1 MLALAIATPPAAC
14 SRDGGDAGGPVTSSV
29 PSRPLP
35 VPNDPRLAGVQSFAL
50 ALGAPM
56 DEEAASRLAPFD
68 LVVLDGEGAT
78 PELVDALQG
87 DGGLVLGY
95 LSVGTIEDG
104 RSWTAAADPYRLERW
119 EDWHEDYADVAD
131 PGFRDLMVEQ
141 VAPEVLATGVDGL
154 FLDNTD
160 MVVDHPAQAEGM
172 VELVAE
178 LASQVHGRGGLLFTQ
193 NGDQVV
199 DTLLDHLDG
208 WNREDVTSTYS
219 FEGETY
225 EPVSTGDTAAAQ
237 ATLRRLAEA
246 GLLVTTTDYVADGD
260 DASARRAVEAA
271 CEVGA
276 VPFVADIGLTRL
288 PDEPHR
294 C

>member
-1 MLALAIATPPAAC
+1 
-14 SRDGGDAGGPVTSSV
+14 
-29 PSRPLP
+29 
-35 VPNDPRLAGVQSFAL
+35 
-50 ALGAPM
+50 
-56 DEEAASRLAPFD
+56 
-68 LVVLDGEGAT
+68 
-78 PELVDALQG
+78 
-87 DGGLVLGY
+87 
-95 LSVGTIEDG
+95 
-104 RSWTAAADPYRLERW
+104 
-119 EDWHEDYADVAD
+119 
-131 PGFRDLMVEQ
+131 
-141 VAPEVLATGVDGL
+141 
-154 FLDNTD
+154 
-160 MVVDHPAQAEGM
+160 
-172 VELVAE
+172 
-178 LASQVHGRGGLLFTQ
+178 
-193 NGDQVV
+193 VV